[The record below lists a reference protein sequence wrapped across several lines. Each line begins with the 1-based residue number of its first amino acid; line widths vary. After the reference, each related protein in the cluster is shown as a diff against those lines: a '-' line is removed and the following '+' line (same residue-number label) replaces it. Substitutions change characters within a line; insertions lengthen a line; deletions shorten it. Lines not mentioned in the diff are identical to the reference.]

1 METKK
6 KIFVTQ
12 NIAEPMWIRLA
23 KEVRSGSMKYD
34 YYEDNLDALKEEAQE
49 ENTEVINIINNKA
62 LLNEVNKRTGLG
74 LVLNT
79 SLRAEVKKSD
89 AETFVIYSIS
99 VTNLTDLYKFEKSE
113 ELPAGVNLQAL
124 RYKF

>member
-1 METKK
+1 METKKK

-23 KEVRSGSMKYD
+23 KEVRSGNMKYD
-34 YYEDNLDALKEEAQE
+34 YYEDLDALKKEAQE
-49 ENTEVINIINNKA
+49 ENTEVINIIKNKA

-74 LVLNT
+74 LALNN

-89 AETFVIYSIS
+89 SETYVIYSIS
-99 VTNLTDLYKFEKSE
+99 VTNLIDLYKLEKSE
-113 ELPAGVNLQAL
+113 ELPVGINLQAL